1 MPELPEAETVARTL
15 FPHINNC
22 KFVSTDLLRS
32 SALHPLSLPLSEL
45 EGLFVSGTH
54 RRGKMIIVDLARKN
68 GTQLEDVEK
77 KLIFHLRM
85 TGRLHTKDAPYD
97 PDKHTRCLFNMLK
110 PDGSLFCLLFDD
122 VRTFGK
128 IMLATPEILSQ
139 WDFWKNLGPEPLE
152 ITPEEFAPL
161 LKNNCPIKTAIMDQS
176 VIAGVGNI
184 YADESLFA
192 AGINPARKAS
202 SLSLEESSRLL
213 LELQKILRKSISQCG
228 SSIRDYRDANG
239 NVGAFQNSFS
249 VYGKAGEPCKHCAQ
263 PLQRMRI
270 NGRATTFCPNCQK

>member
-15 FPHINNC
+15 YPHIRDC
-22 KFVSTDLLRS
+22 RFISTDLLRS

-45 EGLFVSGTH
+45 EGLIANGTH
-54 RRGKMIIVDLARKN
+54 RRGKMIVIDLVRKN
-68 GTQLEDVEK
+68 GNDLEKVDK

-85 TGRLHTKDAPYD
+85 TGRLHTKNPPFE
-97 PDKHTRCLFNMLK
+97 PDKHTRCIFNMQK
-110 PDGSLFCLLFDD
+110 PDGSDFGLLFDD

-128 IMLATPEILSQ
+128 IMLADPEILKN
-139 WDFWKNLGPEPLE
+139 WDFWQNLGPEPLE

-161 LKNNCPIKTAIMDQS
+161 LNNKRPIKSVIMDQS
-176 VIAGVGNI
+176 VIAGIGNI

-192 AGINPARKAS
+192 AGINPERTAS
-202 SLSLEESSRLL
+202 SLSNEESSRLL
-213 LELQKILRKSISQCG
+213 LALQKILRESIAQCG

-249 VYGKAGEPCKHCAQ
+249 VYGKAGEPCRICAH
-263 PLQRMRI
+263 PLQRTRI